1 MKASGD
7 NHRDY
12 VRDVEP
18 WRKSARFDEN
28 TGEGDCQTLR
38 PAHPFLRRLIRAP
51 SRTPVASFLHFKS
64 RKKSPQQQPEIC
76 GARADSK
83 HYYYIALGARS
94 EQRMPVTCTNSP
106 HDEAQHHEETGHQ
119 PAGSTAFSK
128 PLPT

>member
-51 SRTPVASFLHFKS
+51 DRTPVASFLHFKT
-64 RKKSPQQQPEIC
+64 RKKSPQQQPEIR
-76 GARADSK
+76 GARAHSK
-83 HYYYIALGARS
+83 HYYYITFRARS
-94 EQRMPVTCTNSP
+94 EQPMPVIGTDSP
-106 HDEAQHHEETGHQ
+106 HDEAQPHEETGHE
-119 PAGSTAFSK
+119 PAGSTAFSE